1 MQVIENYIALT
12 CAIWRNAFGK
22 YAVQFNSGLFWC
34 NSCSQ
39 TSWIPLTFICPC
51 IANILAAFSQQD
63 AKFHSLFISVRR
75 STCSRRVFR
84 PSSGAQNCTYSVG
97 YLSDQYC
104 YLLLAWSEWKYRA
117 SYRNKEIVKRC
128 ILLAIRCEYVKFSQ
142 RLPILQN
149 TGTRNKLI

>member
-1 MQVIENYIALT
+1 MTVAKTLFAEKNYSTLVMIFSEIFLVCRIYNEIIYPYIVRFSKIF
-12 CAIWRNAFGK
+12 CAGYNDFAE
-22 YAVQFNSGLFWC
+22 YN
-34 NSCSQ
+34 
-39 TSWIPLTFICPC
+39 
-51 IANILAAFSQQD
+51 QQD
-63 AKFHSLFISVRR
+63 ATFHSFFISVRR
-75 STCSRRVFR
+75 SARFRRVFR